1 MARYLAAIDAGT
13 GGCRTIIFDE
23 NGAEIALAYREYS
36 IFQPSPTGVEQ
47 NADEW
52 WTAVCRTSRE
62 AIKKS
67 RINTKDIA
75 GISVTNQRET
85 IVPVDKK
92 GAPLR
97 NAIVWQDRRAVGE
110 CDWLRSNVSADT
122 IYRTTGLAIDPYFS
136 LPKIMWVRKHERKTF
151 DRAHKFLL
159 VHDFIIHKLCGEF
172 ATDWSNASRTMLF
185 DINKFAWS
193 EKISEL
199 TKMPL
204 EKMPD
209 AKPSGTF
216 AGEILKQSARVT
228 GFAGGTPVII
238 GGGDQQC
245 AALGVGVVEKGQVKA
260 TTGTG
265 TFILAHLEKPLREP
279 KRRLLCSCHV
289 VPKKWVFEASIF
301 TTGVVYRWFRDN
313 LAQGEIREAKMRGI
327 DTYEL
332 INKLVQSAPIGSNG
346 LLLLPHF
353 VGAGAPYWNPDARG
367 VLFGLTLKHRRED
380 IARAIVEGVCFEIS
394 KNLEIMEQLGI
405 KIDELRIT
413 GGATRSPVWNQ
424 IQADVYGKPVVRG
437 TSGEATALGAAM
449 LAGLGSGIHRDVK
462 EACKNMLKVERRW
475 VPDKNAHKKYSRMLV
490 LHKKL
495 YDTIEPMYE
504 KIAEWA

>member
-13 GGCRTIIFDE
+13 GGCRTVIFDE
-23 NGAEIALAYREYS
+23 NGTEVSLAYREYG
-36 IFQPSPTGVEQ
+36 IFQPSPTRVEQ
-47 NADEW
+47 NASEW
-52 WTAVCRTSRE
+52 WNAVCRTSRE
-62 AIKKS
+62 AIRKS
-67 RINTKDIA
+67 KINTKDIA

-92 GAPLR
+92 GTPLR
-97 NAIVWQDRRAVGE
+97 NAIVWQDRRAVKE
-110 CDWLRSNVSADT
+110 CDWLRGNAGPDA

-136 LPKIMWVRKHERKTF
+136 LPKIMWVRKHERKNF
-151 DRAHKFLL
+151 DRAHRFLL

-172 ATDWSNASRTMLF
+172 LTDWSNASRTMLF
-185 DINKFAWS
+185 DINKSAWS
-193 EKISEL
+193 DEISEL
-199 TKMPL
+199 TKIPL

-209 AKPSGTF
+209 AKPSGSF
-216 AGEILKQSARVT
+216 AGRLSEQSAHAT
-228 GFAGGTPVII
+228 GFAERTPVIT

-245 AALGVGVVEKGQVKA
+245 AALGVGVVEKGKVKA

-279 KRRLLCSCHV
+279 ERRLLCSCHA

-313 LAQGEIREAKMRGI
+313 LAQGEIREAEKRGI
-327 DTYEL
+327 DAYEL

-367 VLFGLTLKHRRED
+367 VLFGLTLKNRRED
-380 IARAIVEGVCFEIS
+380 IARAIVEGVCFEIR
-394 KNLEIMEQLGI
+394 KNLEIMERLGI

-424 IQADVYGKPVVRG
+424 IQADVYGKPVIRG
-437 TSGEATALGAAM
+437 ASGEATALGAAM
-449 LAGLGSGIHRDVK
+449 LAGAGSGVHRGIK
-462 EACKNMLKVERRW
+462 EACENMLRVQKKW
-475 VPDKNAHKKYSRMLV
+475 VPDKNSHKKYSELFA

-495 YDTIEPMYE
+495 YDAIEPAYK
-504 KIAEWA
+504 KIAEGV